1 MKVIFHSISLFL
13 SCWFPL
19 TANRKP
25 LGTETENCNICLTV
39 LLKHSHV
46 REHVTYYIY
55 VLCCVKHCIDWS
67 TLLFQPCIPYLI
79 LHEITFINNGL
90 GILFGITLLWVCI
103 FSLYVSICVSW
114 FTYLPPYVST
124 RTSLSPFFSFI
135 HEYFSSSFHT
145 DELHF
150 KICTNGHHDVHS
162 SRLPCLPFF
171 LFNWTSWLSST
182 Y

>member
-25 LGTETENCNICLTV
+25 LGTETENCNICLSV

-103 FSLYVSICVSW
+103 FSLYVSIYMCIMIHLPASLCIYSN
-114 FTYLPPYVST
+114 FTFPLLFIYPRVLFQLFSH
-124 RTSLSPFFSFI
+124 RWASL
-135 HEYFSSSFHT
+135 
-145 DELHF
+145 
-150 KICTNGHHDVHS
+150 
-162 SRLPCLPFF
+162 
-171 LFNWTSWLSST
+171 
-182 Y
+182 